1 MAANNRVDLSS
12 FPKLKLNAQDVTTSW
27 KHWLSQFEI
36 AVELTT
42 LNLGT
47 VDDGHG
53 HLIDVFRG
61 RTKLLALLSSIGSE
75 GMETLQ
81 SLGFDLQNNDIN
93 AYTVALDLLKGHYE
107 REESRYVKTIKY
119 VTVAQAIGEEERDY
133 LLRVE
138 KLSRTMEFGHA
149 NEQIRE
155 RFNVAL
161 AVNGLSDRHMRRM
174 LLQENELTW
183 ANLTTKL
190 RAKSL
195 ARESEEI
202 ITGARAGQFN
212 VKQEPEAHQVSVVT
226 RGKSGYHS
234 DRDTKKFHHT
244 DYSSNNSDRYLRRY
258 SNSSSDEGDY
268 CNNRRSYNSSRYFD
282 EQCSQHRLSNSRN
295 SIREGDNLCYNC
307 GAPWHKVRYCPL
319 ARCFT
324 CDDIGHTSLDCSEK
338 GKDHRYSSHRD
349 YGGKERHKNR
359 SGKNRS
365 SNEERN
371 SYRFDSGSEDEQS
384 PHVGTKKVTFSFD

>member
-53 HLIDVFRG
+53 HPIDVFRG
-61 RTKLLALLSSIGSE
+61 RTKLLALLSSVGSE

-93 AYTVALDLLKGHYE
+93 AYTIALDLLKGHYE

-195 ARESEEI
+195 ARESEVLEDTVIVVVMKGTIVI
-202 ITGARAGQFN
+202 IVDLITVHVTLMNN
-212 VKQEPEAHQVSVVT
+212 VVNTDYLTVVT
-226 RGKSGYHS
+226 L
-234 DRDTKKFHHT
+234 F
-244 DYSSNNSDRYLRRY
+244 
-258 SNSSSDEGDY
+258 
-268 CNNRRSYNSSRYFD
+268 
-282 EQCSQHRLSNSRN
+282 
-295 SIREGDNLCYNC
+295 
-307 GAPWHKVRYCPL
+307 
-319 ARCFT
+319 
-324 CDDIGHTSLDCSEK
+324 EK
-338 GKDHRYSSHRD
+338 GIIYVITVVHH
-349 YGGKERHKNR
+349 
-359 SGKNRS
+359 
-365 SNEERN
+365 
-371 SYRFDSGSEDEQS
+371 
-384 PHVGTKKVTFSFD
+384 GTR